1 LVPVNQLLAWNFAL
15 RVRDL
20 PNGQSMIQRYDAAA
34 DLGSAMNGKAQDDID
49 EWLTLITD
57 PVGD

>member
-1 LVPVNQLLAWNFAL
+1 
-15 RVRDL
+15 
-20 PNGQSMIQRYDAAA
+20 MIQRYDAAA